1 MIFEQLGTTPI
12 RPDAPAGADVKV
24 EPDFDALESEIGKLT
39 NPAAT
44 TPINWQRVV
53 DLSGG
58 LLADKG
64 KDLRV
69 ACYLAFALTQT
80 RKLEGLNIGFKIL
93 ADMLSTFWDAM
104 YPPKARMRGRR
115 NAIEWWLER
124 TTTYLRS
131 IQVEPLPL
139 EEISLLKQRL
149 AQIDGILKEKDP
161 EGPALEPLISTIRG
175 FPAEEIKSAIP
186 APGADGAAAPAESQN
201 PNVLLRDSM
210 KNIQTAITRLI
221 ESDVL
226 DARLYRLS
234 RAVTWIDVQLPAV
247 ANGVTKLTAPS
258 AEVRKSLADLIGGD
272 DAAKVVQFAE
282 KQLLQSR
289 LWLDLN
295 RFSAEAL
302 AKLGEKAV
310 PAETAVKLETATLL
324 RRLPGVEGLAF
335 ADRSPLADEVT
346 RKWLS
351 GLNPASEH
359 PPTQDESADIDAAEA
374 WRKID
379 ALGAG
384 GKLIE
389 AARAVDALVR
399 ACSSDRDRLI
409 ARVRLC
415 EIFVGTSAP
424 IDPRPYY
431 EPLLEAVDLY
441 HLEDFEPEL
450 AMRAMSVAFR
460 GLIKAPDKDAA
471 AKRRADLL
479 KRIATISSSGA
490 LKLTAPNQ
498 S

>member
-1 MIFEQLGTTPI
+1 MIFEQLGATPI
-12 RPDAPAGADVKV
+12 QPDAPAGADVKA
-24 EPDFDALESEIGKLT
+24 EPDFDALEAEIGKLT

-44 TPINWQRVV
+44 SPINWQQVV

-58 LLADKG
+58 LLANKG

-80 RKLEGLNIGFKIL
+80 RKIEGLNIGFKIL
-93 ADMLSTFWDAM
+93 ADMLSTFWDSM
-104 YPPKARMRGRR
+104 YPPKARLRGRR

-131 IQVEPLPL
+131 LQVDPLPL
-139 EEISLLKQRL
+139 EEISQLKQRL
-149 AQIDGILKEKDP
+149 AQIDGVLKEKDP

-175 FPAEEIKSAIP
+175 FPAEEVKSAIP
-186 APGADGAAAPAESQN
+186 AATADGAAPAESQN
-201 PNVLLRDSM
+201 PNVLLRDST
-210 KNIQTAITRLI
+210 KNIQSAVTRLI
-221 ESDVL
+221 ESDVF
-226 DARLYRLS
+226 DARLYRLN
-234 RAVTWIDVQLPAV
+234 RAITWIDVQLPAA
-247 ANGVTKLTAPS
+247 ANGLTKLTAPS
-258 AEVRKSLADLIGGD
+258 AEARKSLADLIGGED
-272 DAAKVVQFAE
+272 PAKVIPLAE

-295 RFSAEAL
+295 RISAEAL
-302 AKLGEKAV
+302 AKLGEKAA
-310 PAETAVKLETATLL
+310 PAESAVKLETATLL
-324 RRLPGVEGLAF
+324 RRLPGVEGLLF
-335 ADRSPLADEVT
+335 ADNSPFADEAT

-351 GLNPASEH
+351 QLYPASEH
-359 PPTQDESADIDAAEA
+359 PPSEDEAADGDRAEA
-374 WRKID
+374 WRKIE

-399 ACSSDRDRLI
+399 ESASDRERLI

-415 EIFVGTSAP
+415 EIFVSAAAP
-424 IDPRPYY
+424 IDARPYY
-431 EPLLEAVDLY
+431 EPLLEAVDFY

-450 AMRAMSVAFR
+450 AMRAMSIAFR
-460 GLIKAPDKDAA
+460 GLVKAPDKEAA
-471 AKRRADLL
+471 AKRRAELL

-490 LKLTAPNQ
+490 LKLTAANQ